1 MRVYILLFNA
11 GTENEGIHTIAQ
23 GERNCVLMFESM
35 EDAERYAMM
44 LEAQDFLNP
53 SVESID
59 QQEVEEFCR
68 DAGYEWELVSEGM
81 LAVPPE
87 NNLEKTDW
95 DSSEKPNATE
105 IDEDA
110 DSDLSPDELES
121 MRKKL
126 EGLL

>member
-23 GERNCVLMFESM
+23 GDRNCVLMFESM
-35 EDAERYAMM
+35 EDAERYALM
-44 LEAQDFLNP
+44 LEAQDFPNP

-59 QQEVEEFCR
+59 QEEVEEFCR
-68 DAGYEWELVSEGM
+68 DAGYEWELVLDGM

-87 NNLEKTDW
+87 NNLEKPDW
-95 DSSEKPNATE
+95 DPLNKPNTTE
-105 IDEDA
+105 T
-110 DSDLSPDELES
+110 DSDLSSDEVEL
-121 MRKKL
+121 MRKRL

>member
-95 DSSEKPNATE
+95 DSSEKPNGTE
-105 IDEDA
+105 LDEDA